1 MERTERNDAERQLA
15 AAAKAGKEADLRD
28 CPEEGRTLRADVLH
42 EILVSRICDE
52 PSARRVRL
60 RGAIIEGDL
69 DLSDVPAAVT
79 VDLVDCEATRI
90 CLHVKRPGRLW
101 ALSRPPGGIGTGQYI
116 TALAFSYV
124 IIKVI
129 WIARGDIPTA
139 LGVFNSAGLATVIV
153 GGLLSALPV
162 ISATALGWAV
172 FQISRCWL
180 RQGKFPRAPYPW
192 IVLSAAGIACFFL
205 TPWPVMASG
214 AFLGFVCGIFA
225 GWLCSKPEEPAADGR
240 KWVGCIGRLAA
251 LAVVVIASFYLV
263 LNPLLYAVWL
273 PHETLKLTKPNPQPM
288 VGYVLSDGNGWVSVL
303 RTGVRRI
310 YRFPSQDV
318 LARDLCRPTSISM
331 PALPEWFNNPT
342 SLWNI
347 IFPGESLHACP

>member
-1 MERTERNDAERQLA
+1 M
-15 AAAKAGKEADLRD
+15 
-28 CPEEGRTLRADVLH
+28 
-42 EILVSRICDE
+42 
-52 PSARRVRL
+52 
-60 RGAIIEGDL
+60 
-69 DLSDVPAAVT
+69 
-79 VDLVDCEATRI
+79 VDLADCQATRI
-90 CLHVKRPGRLW
+90 CLHVKRPGRLR
-101 ALSRPPGGIGTGQYI
+101 ALSRLPGGIGIGQYI

-139 LGVFNSAGLATVIV
+139 LGVFNSAGLATVIA

-162 ISATALGWAV
+162 ISATALGWAM
-172 FQISRCWL
+172 FQISRLWL
-180 RQGKFPRAPYPW
+180 PERSFPHDTSAW
-192 IVLSAAGIACFFL
+192 IVLPLAGVACFFL

-214 AFLGFVCGIFA
+214 AFLGLVCGIAA
-225 GWLCSKPEEPAADGR
+225 GWAAPKEERRATSR
-240 KWVGCIGRLAA
+240 HKWVGKVGMIGGLT
-251 LAVVVIASFYLV
+251 VVGIASFYLV

-318 LARDLCRPTSISM
+318 LARDLCRPRSISM
-331 PALPEWFNNPT
+331 PATPDWFNTPT

-347 IFPGESLHACP
+347 VFPEESLHTCP

>member
-1 MERTERNDAERQLA
+1 
-15 AAAKAGKEADLRD
+15 
-28 CPEEGRTLRADVLH
+28 

-52 PSARRVRL
+52 PSARRVQL

-79 VDLVDCEATRI
+79 VDLVNCQATRI
-90 CLHVKRPGRLW
+90 CLHVKRPGRLR

-180 RQGKFPRAPYPW
+180 RQRKFPRATYPW
-192 IVLSAAGIACFFL
+192 IVLSAAGIACFF
-205 TPWPVMASG
+205 
-214 AFLGFVCGIFA
+214 
-225 GWLCSKPEEPAADGR
+225 
-240 KWVGCIGRLAA
+240 
-251 LAVVVIASFYLV
+251 
-263 LNPLLYAVWL
+263 
-273 PHETLKLTKPNPQPM
+273 
-288 VGYVLSDGNGWVSVL
+288 
-303 RTGVRRI
+303 
-310 YRFPSQDV
+310 
-318 LARDLCRPTSISM
+318 
-331 PALPEWFNNPT
+331 
-342 SLWNI
+342 
-347 IFPGESLHACP
+347 